1 MRKGLIVVFF
11 LAAIFIFLFSINIGT
26 AETIDV
32 NWSCTGYLSDGSGSF
47 SKEVNAKVGDSINL
61 SFVGC
66 INGAFFPSLYEGGS
80 KLPYS
85 DVNSNTIA
93 YSAQFTSENEGTMTK
108 QYTFVGS
115 DIDRTYTATCTL
127 TINWT
132 FYTISA
138 SSDGNGSASATPEKG
153 KSGDSIAL
161 SATQNDGYHFVEW
174 EVTGGA
180 TIDNNQSASATLT
193 MPAADVTVKAI
204 FAQHQFELKSVDA
217 SAHQLTCT
225 GCGVT
230 SGDKEAHSFEY
241 HSTADEKHS
250 VSCSKGCGLEILES
264 HAWTAKSDANYHW
277 EECICKEI
285 RGKAAHT
292 PGDAVKEKEV
302 AAKVG
307 EAGSYDEVVYC
318 TVCKAEISRKTVKT
332 DPLPEPVKEYT
343 VTYKNSDGT
352 VLQSDKWKAGQI
364 PLYTGMEPT
373 EKENVYYRPFFIGWN
388 PDVTAVTGDAEY
400 TAVYKQ
406 DYKYYEVTF
415 VRSEFSGYGKSYS
428 YEKVRA
434 GRPVNRP
441 ANPSDVERSES
452 MHVTT
457 TFSFS
462 HWTLGENGNIG
473 IPYDFSLPIT
483 HNITLSAV
491 YKDDYERL
499 YSMDDISKTKGI
511 GCFIATCVYGSYDC
525 PEVWVLRRFR
535 DNVLAKSEPGRLF
548 IELYYRWSPEIVEK
562 YGDEPWFKPL
572 VKPVLDKFVAYLK
585 SIGFEDTP
593 YEDPEYDS
601 GPEVLQN
608 P

>member
-1 MRKGLIVVFF
+1 MKIENMKRRRNLIVILLSVLIIM
-11 LAAIFIFLFSINIGT
+11 LAMPVASANGDT
-26 AETIDV
+26 YDHTVCKCCHAETLNIYVTGEKICSNCCYRYEVDAGV
-32 NWSCTGYLSDGSGSF
+32 VKETFCSNWSGWTKLNDTQHQRTCQGTDCHNVQTENHSGGTPTCTEQATCDF
-47 SKEVNAKVGDSINL
+47 CNAKYGNTLDHDWSNPWTKKDDDSHHKL
-61 SFVGC
+61 CSYGC
-66 INGAFFPSLYEGGS
+66 KTELTENHTGG
-80 KLPYS
+80 
-85 DVNSNTIA
+85 
-93 YSAQFTSENEGTMTK
+93 
-108 QYTFVGS
+108 
-115 DIDRTYTATCTL
+115 TATCLKKAACTVCGEE
-127 TINWT
+127 
-132 FYTISA
+132 Y
-138 SSDGNGSASATPEKG
+138 GNTNPNNHEGEIIIDKKDNSTHSLVCEC
-153 KSGDSIAL
+153 
-161 SATQNDGYHFVEW
+161 
-174 EVTGGA
+174 GA
-180 TIDNNQSASATLT
+180 TIG
-193 MPAADVTVKAI
+193 
-204 FAQHQFELKSVDA
+204 E
-217 SAHQLTCT
+217 
-225 GCGVT
+225 
-230 SGDKEAHSFEY
+230 EAHSFEY

-250 VSCSKGCGLEILES
+250 VNCTKRCGLEILES
-264 HAWTAKSDANYHW
+264 HTWTAKSDANYHW
-277 EECICKEI
+277 EECICKDI
-285 RGKAAHT
+285 RNKAAHT

-343 VTYKNSDGT
+343 VTYKNIDGT

-373 EKENVYYRPFFIGWN
+373 EKENVYYKSFFIGWN

-415 VRSEFSGYGKSYS
+415 VRSEFSGAGQSCS

-441 ANPSDVERSES
+441 ANPSDVEKSES

-462 HWTLGENGNIG
+462 HWTLAENEDIS
-473 IPYDFSLPIT
+473 IPYDFFFFFT

-499 YSMDDISKTKGI
+499 YSMEDLSKTHGI

-585 SIGFEDTP
+585 IIGFEDTP
-593 YEDPEYDS
+593 YEDPEYGSDL
-601 GPEVLQN
+601 EALEALQA

>member
-1 MRKGLIVVFF
+1 MKKTVILMITVICLAFTLSLAFADSSQYTVPIIDKEDYVIVNISEDQLETSCIVYVWDSEHENYQSYDGTVS
-11 LAAIFIFLFSINIGT
+11 SINGFLCSTVTFSVTYNSITVTDLSASNVIQHNFDTNWT
-26 AETIDV
+26 AGDTTHYHKCLRCDAKQDEAEH
-32 NWSCTGYLSDGSGSF
+32 TGG
-47 SKEVNAKVGDSINL
+47 E
-61 SFVGC
+61 
-66 INGAFFPSLYEGGS
+66 
-80 KLPYS
+80 
-85 DVNSNTIA
+85 
-93 YSAQFTSENEGTMTK
+93 
-108 QYTFVGS
+108 
-115 DIDRTYTATCTL
+115 ATCVAKAVCT
-127 TINWT
+127 
-132 FYTISA
+132 
-138 SSDGNGSASATPEKG
+138 
-153 KSGDSIAL
+153 
-161 SATQNDGYHFVEW
+161 VC
-174 EVTGGA
+174 
-180 TIDNNQSASATLT
+180 NNQYGDVDRNNHEGV
-193 MPAADVTVKAI
+193 AAHDIKDNSTHWLICKCDEKI
-204 FAQHQFELKSVDA
+204 GE
-217 SAHQLTCT
+217 
-225 GCGVT
+225 
-230 SGDKEAHSFEY
+230 EAHSFEY

-264 HAWTAKSDANYHW
+264 HTWTAKSDATYHW
-277 EECICKEI
+277 EECICKDI
-285 RGKAAHT
+285 RNKAAHT

-343 VTYKNSDGT
+343 VTYKNIDGT

-373 EKENVYYRPFFIGWN
+373 EKENVYYKSFFIGWN

-415 VRSEFSGYGKSYS
+415 VRSEFSGAGQSYS

-441 ANPSDVERSES
+441 ANPSDVEKSES

-462 HWTLGENGNIG
+462 HWTLGENGDIS

-499 YSMDDISKTKGI
+499 YSMDDLSKTQGI

-593 YEDPEYDS
+593 YEDPEYGSDL
-601 GPEVLQN
+601 EALEALQA

>member
-1 MRKGLIVVFF
+1 MKKTVILMFTVICLAFTLSLAFADSSQYTVPIIDKKDYVIV
-11 LAAIFIFLFSINIGT
+11 NISEDQL
-26 AETIDV
+26 ET
-32 NWSCTGYLSDGSGSF
+32 SCIVYVWDSEHQNYQSYDGIVS
-47 SKEVNAKVGDSINL
+47 N
-61 SFVGC
+61 
-66 INGAFFPSLYEGGS
+66 INGFLCSTVTFSVTYNSITVTDLSASNVIQHNFDTNWTAGDTTHYHKCLRCDAKQDEAEHTGG
-80 KLPYS
+80 
-85 DVNSNTIA
+85 
-93 YSAQFTSENEGTMTK
+93 E
-108 QYTFVGS
+108 
-115 DIDRTYTATCTL
+115 ATCVAKAVCT
-127 TINWT
+127 
-132 FYTISA
+132 
-138 SSDGNGSASATPEKG
+138 
-153 KSGDSIAL
+153 
-161 SATQNDGYHFVEW
+161 VC
-174 EVTGGA
+174 
-180 TIDNNQSASATLT
+180 NNQYGDVDRNNHEGV
-193 MPAADVTVKAI
+193 AAHYIKDNSTHWLICKCDEI
-204 FAQHQFELKSVDA
+204 IGE
-217 SAHQLTCT
+217 
-225 GCGVT
+225 
-230 SGDKEAHSFEY
+230 EAHSFEY
-241 HSTADEKHS
+241 PAMDDDEHVINCTKR
-250 VSCSKGCGLEILES
+250 CGLEILES
-264 HAWTAKSDANYHW
+264 HTWTAKSDANYHW
-277 EECICKEI
+277 EECICKDI
-285 RGKAAHT
+285 RNKAAHT
-292 PGDAVKEKEV
+292 PGEAVKEKEV

-343 VTYKNSDGT
+343 VTYKNIDGT

-373 EKENVYYRPFFIGWN
+373 EKENVYYKSFFIGWN

-415 VRSEFSGYGKSYS
+415 VRSEFSGAGQSYS

-441 ANPSDVERSES
+441 ANPSDVEKSES

-462 HWTLGENGNIG
+462 HWTLAENEDIS

-499 YSMDDISKTKGI
+499 YSMEDLSKNHGI

-525 PEVWVLRRFR
+525 PEVWVLRRYR

-593 YEDPEYDS
+593 YEDPEYGSDL
-601 GPEVLQN
+601 EALEALQA